1 MALLLCW
8 HHQSLP
14 CARSLDGKCSSID
27 RTPVLHGSSWSS
39 VEFENVFLDA
49 VTHGFCIPTRTECYF
64 WMSSYVYIKQSLL
77 RDLFSSLKP
86 EKQFL
91 SIRLCWTECHSFTLV
106 VNWIP
111 LNVTQL
117 NVSHVFE
124 SLCPLPNRT
133 FIPLLLMPIDI
144 YNLEWII
151 FTAVKY
157 ENSLHPSRKDADP
170 FQWDCPEPLTLLLK
184 KEVSEH
190 SWHLPSTSSTM

>member
-1 MALLLCW
+1 MAFLVCW
-8 HHQSLP
+8 HHHSLP
-14 CARSLDGKCSSID
+14 CAQSLDGNCSSID
-27 RTPVLHGSSWSS
+27 WTPGLHGSSWSS
-39 VEFENVFLDA
+39 VELENVFLAA
-49 VTHGFCIPTRTECYF
+49 VARGFCIPMKPECYF
-64 WMSSYVYIKQSLL
+64 WMSSYVHIKQSLL

-91 SIRLCWTECHSFTLV
+91 SIRLCWTECHSFTLA
-106 VNWIP
+106 VNRIP

-170 FQWDCPEPLTLLLK
+170 FLWGIP
-184 KEVSEH
+184 
-190 SWHLPSTSSTM
+190 WTSYTAP